1 MHICPAE
8 IAAALFMLEQTT
20 LMYWYLKMQLM
31 YWYLKMQA
39 QGFSGRLRARIS
51 ALKSST

>member
-8 IAAALFMLEQTT
+8 IAATLFIFEQATF
-20 LMYWYLKMQLM
+20 M

-39 QGFSGRLRARIS
+39 QGFSDALRKR
-51 ALKSST
+51 LKSIT

>member
-8 IAAALFMLEQTT
+8 IAAALFMFEQATV
-20 LMYWYLKMQLM
+20 M

-39 QGFSGRLRARIS
+39 QGISGRLRERIS

>member
-8 IAAALFMLEQTT
+8 IGAIMILLQHTT
-20 LMYWYLKMQLM
+20 LI

-39 QGFSGRLRARIS
+39 QGFSARLRARFFPSKTI
-51 ALKSST
+51 T